1 MAPSRTLLVLT
12 GSALSLLA
20 GCAGETPPV
29 LPPVVAAKVVVAPPA
44 LQALP
49 LVHVQV
55 LALNDFHG
63 NLEPPQGHDGT
74 VVQEGGAR
82 IPAGGAVYLAAHVR
96 RLAAE
101 NPNTVVVSAGDLTG
115 ASPLVSNLFEDEPT
129 ILVMNRLGL
138 DFEGVGNHDFDRGLG
153 ELRRLGRGGLAQG
166 ASSRPGSANEP
177 AFSGARFQ
185 YLAANV
191 LGVDGKPVLPPYGV
205 KELGGVKVAFI
216 GMTLQGTRTVT
227 TKQAVE
233 GLTFENEAKTANALL
248 PELRA
253 QGVATTVILL
263 HEGGFQGPGGS
274 FDSCKGLS
282 GDIMPVLEQLDP
294 AFRVVVTA
302 HTHQAYNCNIGGRLV
317 TSAGSYG
324 RLVTDIDLAIDPSKR
339 ELVQATAHN
348 VAVTRDIAPDPVV
361 ATILAEY
368 EGRARPITDKV
379 IGYQRGS
386 FTRDPKTAHSP
397 SCETPL
403 GDLIADSQ
411 LAATRNAG
419 AVLALMNPGGIRTD
433 LVAQGPD
440 TASQPILYGTAFEV
454 EPFANRLI
462 TLTLT
467 GAQLHAVLERQFGGE
482 RARVLSVSK
491 GFAYAYAYD
500 AAARS
505 ATVPPASMRLA
516 GKVIDP
522 AKRYRVTV
530 NSFLAQGGDG
540 FTVLRDAPERTEGM
554 LDIEAF
560 AGNITRE
567 SSIAKPLAPPAR
579 LERVVGNACE

>member
-1 MAPSRTLLVLT
+1 MVDLRTPKPAKKLGNHFKRAFSIFVGCDRSEEVARICKSVGANGPEFGQPEVL
-12 GSALSLLA
+12 S
-20 GCAGETPPV
+20 V
-29 LPPVVAAKVVVAPPA
+29 
-44 LQALP
+44 
-49 LVHVQV
+49 V
-55 LALNDFHG
+55 LANI
-63 NLEPPQGHDGT
+63 
-74 VVQEGGAR
+74 A
-82 IPAGGAVYLAAHVR
+82 AGR
-96 RLAAE
+96 
-101 NPNTVVVSAGDLTG
+101 
-115 ASPLVSNLFEDEPT
+115 
-129 ILVMNRLGL
+129 
-138 DFEGVGNHDFDRGLG
+138 
-153 ELRRLGRGGLAQG
+153 
-166 ASSRPGSANEP
+166 
-177 AFSGARFQ
+177 
-185 YLAANV
+185 
-191 LGVDGKPVLPPYGV
+191 
-205 KELGGVKVAFI
+205 
-216 GMTLQGTRTVT
+216 
-227 TKQAVE
+227 
-233 GLTFENEAKTANALL
+233 
-248 PELRA
+248 
-253 QGVATTVILL
+253 
-263 HEGGFQGPGGS
+263 
-274 FDSCKGLS
+274 
-282 GDIMPVLEQLDP
+282 VLEQLDP